1 METLSP
7 GGGRLRPVGGF
18 ELYLWLFMRVS
29 GVLLLLLALGH
40 LAIMH
45 LVHTVDEVDFAFVA
59 TRYRNPL
66 WRMYDWFLLMLA
78 LVHGM
83 NGLRVLIDDYLRP
96 SGLRVLSLVVLY
108 FFTFFFFAV
117 GSYVILAFNPG
128 G

>member
-7 GGGRLRPVGGF
+7 SGGRLRPVGGF

>member
-1 METLSP
+1 METPSP
-7 GGGRLRPVGGF
+7 SGGRLRPVGGF

-45 LVHTVDEVDFAFVA
+45 LVHNVDEIDFAFVA

>member
-45 LVHTVDEVDFAFVA
+45 LVHTVDEIDFAFVA

>member
-1 METLSP
+1 VETLSP

>member
-1 METLSP
+1 VETPSP
-7 GGGRLRPVGGF
+7 SGGRLRPVGGF

-45 LVHTVDEVDFAFVA
+45 LVHNVDEIDFAFVA

>member
-1 METLSP
+1 METLSVS
-7 GGGRLRPVGGF
+7 GGRLRPAGGF

-45 LVHTVDEVDFAFVA
+45 LVHNVDEIDFAFVA
-59 TRYRNPL
+59 ARYRNPL

>member
-1 METLSP
+1 VETLSP
-7 GGGRLRPVGGF
+7 SGGRLRPVGGF

>member
-7 GGGRLRPVGGF
+7 SGGRLRPVGGF

-45 LVHTVDEVDFAFVA
+45 LVHTVDEIDFAFVA